1 MATLFLINSKILKIY
16 ESFDTQAVMKKWKIR
31 KTVPGAI
38 PIGQAQK
45 ADVWRQAPASAAV
58 RAWVVLKL

>member
-1 MATLFLINSKILKIY
+1 MENEKDCARR
-16 ESFDTQAVMKKWKIR
+16 D
-31 KTVPGAI
+31 